1 VTPIE
6 KGRDWGR
13 TAPVPDGAAWVGSDA
28 EAADIV
34 RSCRRDGAELP
45 PLVLVGGDLARTLGA
60 RGDRARLER
69 GDGTNVPI
77 DLGAALIDGRLDWFI
92 AHLIARRSWWRGRV
106 VAVCNAAFVGP
117 RNIAPR
123 AHPGDGRLD
132 VIDGDPSWGDRL
144 RIRRRLAS
152 GSHLPHPR
160 ISSRQVTAMQFDLDP
175 AVDVHL
181 DGHRVGRCHALSVRV
196 EPAALDVWI

>member
-1 VTPIE
+1 MTPVE
-6 KGRDWGR
+6 KGRGWGR
-13 TAPVPDGAAWVGSDA
+13 TAPVPDDAVWVGSDA

-34 RSCRRDGAELP
+34 RCCRRDGDQPP
-45 PLVLVGGDLARTLGA
+45 PLVLTGGDLARTLGGK
-60 RGDRARLER
+60 GDRARLER

-77 DLGAALIDGRLDWFI
+77 DLGAALIDGRLDWFV
-92 AHLIARRSWWRGRV
+92 AHLIARRSWWWGRV
-106 VAVCNAAFVGP
+106 VAVCNAAFVGTW
-117 RNIAPR
+117 NIAPR

-132 VIDGDPSWGDRL
+132 VIDGDPAWADRP

-160 ISSRQVTAMQFDLDP
+160 ISSRQVTAIQLDLDP
-175 AVDVHL
+175 AVNVHL
-181 DGHRVGRCHALSVRV
+181 DGRLVGRCRVLSIRT